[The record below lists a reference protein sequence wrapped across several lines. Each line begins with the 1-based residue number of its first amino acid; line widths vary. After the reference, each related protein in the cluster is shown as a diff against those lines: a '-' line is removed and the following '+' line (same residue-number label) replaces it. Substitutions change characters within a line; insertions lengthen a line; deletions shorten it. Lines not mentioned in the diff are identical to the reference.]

1 MQSRN
6 AGGYTYLP
14 PVEVLLIENLQ
25 DVSTVKTKPCL
36 LTGNK
41 VIMGWVV
48 VKVTLN
54 KGLK

>member
-1 MQSRN
+1 MRSRN

-25 DVSTVKTKPCL
+25 DVSTVKAKPCL